1 MEESKKEIKH
11 STFIDK
17 IIDFLF
23 SKDKRRW
30 LISIFILGLF
40 LRIIVA
46 RNISALGDEMIHGT
60 HAIGFLHSGLISTI
74 LQSPLW
80 FYLSDI
86 VFQIL
91 PVTLFSLRFISVFY
105 GAFSIILIYL
115 IGSKIFDKKVG
126 LISAF
131 LFSVSYYIIRYS
143 LAEMDVSAIFFLLM
157 AVHFFITALENKKF
171 PWLAAVCIGLAA
183 LIKTLSLYFVPAFVV
198 GFFLFSK
205 NEEESR
211 RKKVK
216 ENIKHIIYFGLLI
229 VLVFSPIIVHN
240 YLWYKD
246 KGQVDI
252 YTAQY
257 FKIEKARQAYVGVA
271 GYSDS
276 FIYFINK
283 LPQFFIDMSVS
294 IWKLDPVIVIL
305 GILGIIF
312 GFFIKEKRKY
322 WIFLLV
328 FEIFSYILLLISANL
343 PTHETTMVPV
353 ICIFGGFFIDKIAKK
368 LGTISYKKAIF
379 IILTLIL
386 IFQLYML
393 WPHLSSRS
401 ALSQMRGYAVESMDK
416 NSIVVVDA
424 RIYRGRIAFLFND
437 FHYLESQYFPQI
449 LEVNNNIT
457 GTGVPIKAY
466 FIEAVSDDYGWGT
479 IKDQPEFNL
488 SVENIFNFI
497 KSNSI
502 KEKTFYGGGGY
513 DDETG
518 KPILAVYQTTIN
530 LKPQIINLIDSTHD
544 WFYYPVNYKPKEKIF
559 DQYDVNGGFDNLL
572 YKLAWLI
579 IIVSI
584 ILAVI
589 APGRAVYE
597 LYKQK

>member
-1 MEESKKEIKH
+1 MEEPKEEIKNR
-11 STFIDK
+11 TFTDK

-23 SKDKRRW
+23 SKDERKW
-30 LISIFILGLF
+30 LIPIFIIGLF
-40 LRIIVA
+40 FRILLA

-80 FYLSDI
+80 FYLSDL

-115 IGSKIFDKKVG
+115 ISSKIFDKKVG

-143 LAEMDVSAIFFLLM
+143 LAEMDVSAIFFLLL
-157 AVHFFITALENKKF
+157 AVHFFLIALENKKF
-171 PWLAAVCIGLAA
+171 PWLAAVCIGIAA

-205 NEEESR
+205 NEHKDKRER
-211 RKKVK
+211 IK

-229 VLVFSPIIVHN
+229 ILVFSPIIVHN

-246 KGQVDI
+246 KGQVDV

-257 FKIEKARQAYVGVA
+257 FKIEKSRQAYIGVA
-271 GYSDS
+271 GFDAS
-276 FIYFINK
+276 FSYFIER
-283 LPQFFIDMSVS
+283 LPQFFISMSQS
-294 IWKLDPVIVIL
+294 IWRLDPVIVIL
-305 GILGIIF
+305 GILGIIS
-312 GFFIKEKRKY
+312 GFFLKEKRKV
-322 WIFLLV
+322 WIFLFV
-328 FEIFSYILLLISANL
+328 FEISGYFLLLISANL
-343 PTHETTMVPV
+343 PTHETTLMPV
-353 ICIFGGFFIDKIAKK
+353 ICIFGGVLIDQIAKK
-368 LGTISYKKAIF
+368 IGKISYKNVIFAILS
-379 IILTLIL
+379 ILL

-393 WPHLSSRS
+393 LPHLSSQS
-401 ALSQMRGYAVESMDK
+401 ALSQMRSYAAESMDK
-416 NSIVVVDA
+416 NSVVVVDA
-424 RIYRGRIAFLFND
+424 RIYRGRIAFLFHD

-449 LEVNNNIT
+449 LETNNNLT
-457 GTGVPIKAY
+457 GTGNPMKVY

-479 IKDQPEFNL
+479 IQNQPEFNM
-488 SVENIFNFI
+488 SVENLFDFI

-513 DDETG
+513 DDATG
-518 KPILAVYQTTIN
+518 KPILAVYQTTVS
-530 LKPQIINLIDSTHD
+530 LKPQIIRLIDSTHD
-544 WFYYPVNYKPKEKIF
+544 WFYYPIDYKPKERIF
-559 DQYDVNGGFDNLL
+559 DQYDVIGSLDNLI

-589 APGRAVYE
+589 APLQVIYE

>member
-1 MEESKKEIKH
+1 MENQKKEQDFL
-11 STFIDK
+11 SRT
-17 IIDFLF
+17 IDFVF
-23 SKDKRRW
+23 SNDKRKW
-30 LISIFILGLF
+30 LIPIFILGLF

-91 PVTLFSLRFISVFY
+91 PVTLFSLRFLSVFY

-115 IGSKIFDKKVG
+115 IGSRIFDKKIG

-131 LFSVSYYIIRYS
+131 LFSVSYFIIRYS
-143 LAEMDVSAIFFLLM
+143 LAEMDISAVFFLLM
-157 AVHFFITALENKKF
+157 AVHFFLIALENKKF

-205 NEEESR
+205 KDDEDK
-211 RKKVK
+211 RKRLKGS
-216 ENIKHIIYFGLLI
+216 IKNIIYFGLIIILI
-229 VLVFSPIIVHN
+229 FTPIIVHN

-246 KGQVDI
+246 KGQVDV

-257 FKIEKARQAYVGVA
+257 FKIEKSRQAYVGVA
-271 GYSDS
+271 GFDAS
-276 FIYFINK
+276 FSYFIK
-283 LPQFFIDMSVS
+283 RLPELFINMSVS
-294 IWKLDPVIVIL
+294 IWHLDPVIVIL
-305 GILGIIF
+305 GILGIFF
-312 GFFIKEKRKY
+312 GFFIKEKRKF

-328 FEIFSYILLLISANL
+328 FEISGYFFLLISANL
-343 PTHETTMVPV
+343 QTHETTLVPV
-353 ICIFGGFFIDKIAKK
+353 LCLFGGFFIDKIAKK
-368 LGTISYKKAIF
+368 LSVINYKRIIF
-379 IILTLIL
+379 VIFALIL
-386 IFQLYML
+386 IFQLFML
-393 WPHLSSRS
+393 WPHLTGRS
-401 ALSQMRGYAVESMDK
+401 ALSQMREYAVESMDK

-449 LEVNNNIT
+449 LDMNNNLT
-457 GTGVPIKAY
+457 GTAIPIKAY
-466 FIEAVSDDYGWGT
+466 FIEAVQDDYGWGT
-479 IKDQPEFNL
+479 IKNQPEFNS
-488 SVENIFNFI
+488 SVEQMFNYLRN
-497 KSNSI
+497 NSI

-518 KPILAVYQTTIN
+518 KPILSVYQTTIN
-530 LKPQIINLIDSTHD
+530 LKPQVINLIDSTHD

-559 DQYDVNGGFDNLL
+559 DQYDVNGIFDNLL
-572 YKLAWLI
+572 YKLVWLI
-579 IIVSI
+579 IIISI
-584 ILAVI
+584 ILASI
-589 APGRAVYE
+589 APCLAVYE